1 MIEFGLIKNLNTM
14 RIFLY
19 IFLLLITTS
28 AYSQKLSKKDF
39 SRNGAINFL
48 LDDSKILWRKHFP
61 EIINEGKKFG
71 YLIYREDDKFIFDMD
86 IYGMSYKLLILE
98 KDIND
103 YNYEFFPG
111 YSIGKIT
118 KYYFFYYNKKEDRP
132 MEEEYPVLIET
143 KISLLEYSNVSR
155 GAIDRYFSFLD
166 NYYKDTYID
175 NFKTSSAKQVY
186 MQSVPSYT
194 KTNFSVLKQ
203 NDIKTSWTNYSTN
216 PDTYGEPFEIENE
229 IKVNYGSDYE
239 KVKMESGEYLTYGI
253 YGISYCDESWY
264 LAMDTNKKFGQLNQK
279 TKKGLNELKYFIND
293 VDIRE
298 ISMYDLTSMVSIFLD
313 DCAEF
318 NIPVPNINT
327 LKATFE
333 PLEGNTI
340 ALAYGMNLDDKI
352 VIKVD
357 PTKWQKASVQKKWYI
372 LYHELGHDV
381 LNLEHGEAG
390 KMMFNFA
397 EREYT
402 WEEFFEDKEYMF
414 KAFKK
419 NN

>member
-1 MIEFGLIKNLNTM
+1 MIEFGLTNNPKTM

-19 IFLLLITTS
+19 LFFLFITTS
-28 AYSQKLSKKDF
+28 TYSQKLSKKDF

-61 EIINEGKKFG
+61 EIINEGKEFG
-71 YLIYREDDKFIFDMD
+71 YLIYREDDKFIFDTN
-86 IYGMSYKLLILE
+86 IYGLNYKLLILE
-98 KDIND
+98 KDIYD

-118 KYYFFYYNKKEDRP
+118 KYYFFYVSQKDPRP
-132 MEEEYPVLIET
+132 IEEALPQLIET

-155 GAIDRYFSFLD
+155 RAIDRYFSFLD

-186 MQSVPSYT
+186 MQSVPSYN

-216 PDTYGEPFEIENE
+216 PDTYGEPFEIEHKV
-229 IKVNYGSDYE
+229 KVNYGADYE
-239 KVKMESGEYLTYGI
+239 EVKMENGEYFTYGI

-264 LAMDTNKKFGQLNQK
+264 LMMDTGKKFSQLNQN
-279 TKKGLNELKYFIND
+279 TKKGLDELKYFIND
-293 VDIRE
+293 IDIRE

-357 PTKWQKASVQKKWYI
+357 PTKWQEASVQKKWYI